1 MKHFGTFLSIVVL
14 MLFFGAAG
22 SFGAITTLDRSIR
35 LYSEKKYDS
44 TITVIRNYL
53 RRSGKKEETEQL
65 VPLVTEALVRQ
76 GEYVSA
82 HRLFSMFR
90 SRYPQSPFIARLW
103 YVEAVTLAREE
114 KYSEAITAFSMA
126 LSTGLSSTLDSLTIV
141 NTQKLCPRLAAEEF
155 RALSTRDLNRRLLEI
170 VKYYEVEQ
178 LITIG
183 QFGKA
188 QSSADEFRT
197 RFPRSRYFSSLRDLM
212 NRAREAEK
220 STTQIGILAPI
231 SGDEEEIGKRVVQG
245 AQLAIAELQP
255 PGGQTVKSVVL
266 DTRGS
271 MIMTARK
278 TKELLDEH
286 KVSLV
291 VGPVLSQTAT
301 VTAAMLI
308 DKPAVMISPTA
319 TDEGIADIGNN
330 IFQMNVTIGVL
341 GRKIARY
348 AIENLSIREF
358 VIFAP
363 RTAYGEIL
371 AASFKEELAKRNLD
385 VVAEEY
391 FNEGENDYR
400 EQFNRIRH
408 KLLIRHLERVAVE
421 RGRDFNGVISR
432 RDSIRYR
439 DSTLAVGGFFMP
451 ADAEDVVMLA
461 PQVVFHRI
469 RTQLLGS
476 SGWHQPKVIKDG
488 KRYVLN
494 TMISTTFELDKD
506 NPQWQSFVKTYR
518 SRFNEEPD
526 RIAALGYDAAAMMMK
541 AIRETGGDDPV
552 RIRDALA
559 KTIRYQGLSG
569 VVSFEQDRHA
579 NNESAVYKISGNGFV
594 RVQ

>member
-1 MKHFGTFLSIVVL
+1 MKISRVIPVVAVFLLTSAVC
-14 MLFFGAAG
+14 GAT
-22 SFGAITTLDRSIR
+22 TTLDRSIR
-35 LYSEKKYDS
+35 LYQEGKYDS

-53 RRSGKKEETEQL
+53 RRSGQKEQSEQL

-90 SRYPQSPFIARLW
+90 IRYPQSPFIARLW
-103 YVEAVTLAREE
+103 YVEGVALAREE
-114 KYSEAITAFSMA
+114 KFAEAITAFSMA
-126 LSTGLSSTLDSLTIV
+126 LTIGVSPELESLVIE
-141 NTQKLCPRLAAEEF
+141 NTRKICPRLANEEF
-155 RALSTRDLNRRLLEI
+155 MELSSRDLDGRLLEI
-170 VKYYEVEQ
+170 VKFYEVEQ
-178 LITIG
+178 LISIG

-212 NRAREAEK
+212 DRAREAQK
-220 STTQIGILAPI
+220 STTQIGILAPV
-231 SGDEEEIGKRVVQG
+231 SGDEAEIGKRVVQG
-245 AQLAIAELQP
+245 VQLAIAELQP
-255 PGGQTVKSVVL
+255 PGGQTVKSVIL

-271 MIMTARK
+271 MIATAKK

-348 AIENLSIREF
+348 AIENLAIKEF
-358 VIFAP
+358 VIMAP
-363 RTAYGEIL
+363 QTPYGEIL
-371 AASFKEELAKRNLD
+371 ARSFKEELAKRNLD

-391 FNEGENDYR
+391 FEEGANDYR

-408 KLLIRHLERVAVE
+408 KLLVRHLERVAIE
-421 RGRDFNGVISR
+421 RGTDFKGTISR
-432 RDSIRYR
+432 RDSILYL

-461 PQVVFHRI
+461 PQVIFHRI

-476 SGWHQPKVIKDG
+476 SGWHQEKVIKDG

-494 TMISTTFELDKD
+494 TMISTSFDLDQNRKEWQTFAK
-506 NPQWQSFVKTYR
+506 NYK
-518 SRFNEEPD
+518 SRFNSEPD
-526 RIAALGYDAAAMMMK
+526 RIAALGYDAAAMIMK
-541 AIRETGGDDPV
+541 AIRETGSDNPD
-552 RIRDALA
+552 RIRDVLS
-559 KTIRYQGLSG
+559 KTTRYQGLSG
-569 VVSFEQDRHA
+569 VVSFEPDRHA
-579 NNESAVYKISGNGFV
+579 NSESAVYKITNDGFV